1 MTARDFFDLVSRMR
15 DKQKEYFRSR
25 SASVLKESKQL
36 EKQVDEEIKRVSE
49 IMRERK
55 EPRLF
60 LLSRQRI

>member
-1 MTARDFFDLVSRMR
+1 MTAKDFFDLVTRMR
-15 DKQKEYFRSR
+15 DKQKEYFRTR
-25 SASVLKESKQL
+25 SASVLKESKRL

-60 LLSRQRI
+60 